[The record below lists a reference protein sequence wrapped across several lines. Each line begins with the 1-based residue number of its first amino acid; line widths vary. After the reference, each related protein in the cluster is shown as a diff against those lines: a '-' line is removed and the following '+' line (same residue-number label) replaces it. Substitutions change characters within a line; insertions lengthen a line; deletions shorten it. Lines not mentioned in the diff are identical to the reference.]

1 MVIWIDAS
9 ANCASD
15 NCTHKKAEGCHVT
28 QHSKEQYNG
37 YGSWYGHQQQDVY
50 QQHDWYPPQQ
60 YPQEYYN
67 APSHQDFYN
76 AAMYMQATGVGG
88 FPPLPTSPA
97 SIPSLTQGLNVPGSL
112 PGSLASSYQG
122 SYPGSLAG
130 SLPPSLPG
138 SFPPSPAIQGAFA
151 PPPPPLSAHQHPGN
165 FPLSQPQQQSGFAT
179 QMSATTD
186 KPVSHMQPAMYT
198 QPPVPQVVP
207 PANKE
212 NVVPPPKNLQKNI
225 KDSKEPVK
233 VERKPQVVPPL
244 DQRPQVI

>member
-1 MVIWIDAS
+1 VL
-9 ANCASD
+9 D
-15 NCTHKKAEGCHVT
+15 NDLVS
-28 QHSKEQYNG
+28 QHSKDQYNG
-37 YGSWYGHQQQDVY
+37 YGSWYGHQQQDMY
-50 QQHDWYPPQQ
+50 QQHDWYPPQHQ
-60 YPQEYYN
+60 QEYHCS
-67 APSHQDFYN
+67 PTHQDFYN

-165 FPLSQPQQQSGFAT
+165 FPLAQPQQQSAFTQLT
-179 QMSATTD
+179 QMAAPND

-212 NVVPPPKNLQKNI
+212 NVVPPPKNLQKNN
-225 KDSKEPVK
+225 KDSKEAV
-233 VERKPQVVPPL
+233 KPQVIAPQVIAPL
-244 DQRPQVI
+244 ERPQVIYGEGHLQ